1 MTNLNQQKRAER
13 MLREEALRLARAHIA
28 ADIHDTF
35 AQSLSAIVLQLQAVD
50 DELFQDVAKAHQH
63 LKRVQN
69 LAREA
74 LAEAR
79 RSIWTL
85 SHGPLEN
92 EDEDL
97 GQSLSLLAK
106 QLFTGTSVKVELSL
120 PKGPCCLSTNVR
132 LELVRIAREAITNAL
147 KHSRASKVHI
157 QLAYGLREMQLC
169 VHDNGRGFE
178 PSCFAS
184 ADGSFGLISMR
195 RRTQLLGGRLVID
208 TQPGHGT
215 RIVAVIP
222 VPLGVRPRAGV

>member
-1 MTNLNQQKRAER
+1 MTNLNQQKRAEQ
-13 MLREEALRLARAHIA
+13 MLREEALRLARGHIA

-50 DELFQDVAKAHQH
+50 DELFQDVGKAHQH
-63 LKRVQN
+63 LQRIQN

-85 SHGPLEN
+85 SHEPLEN
-92 EDEDL
+92 EDL
-97 GQSLSLLAK
+97 GQALSLLAK

-132 LELVRIAREAITNAL
+132 LELLRIAKEAITNAL

-157 QLAYGLREMQLC
+157 QLAYGLKEMRLR

-178 PSCFAS
+178 PSRFAS
-184 ADGSFGLISMR
+184 TGGSFGLISMQ

-208 TQPGHGT
+208 AQPGHGT

-222 VPLGVRPRAGV
+222 VPLDVRPRAGV

>member
-1 MTNLNQQKRAER
+1 MTNLNQQKRAEQ
-13 MLREEALRLARAHIA
+13 MLREEALRLARGHIA

-50 DELFQDVAKAHQH
+50 DELFQDVGKAHQH
-63 LKRVQN
+63 LQRIQN

-85 SHGPLEN
+85 SHEPLEN
-92 EDEDL
+92 EDL
-97 GQSLSLLAK
+97 GQALSLLAK

-132 LELVRIAREAITNAL
+132 LELLRIAKEAITNAL

-157 QLAYGLREMQLC
+157 QLAYGLKEMRLR

-178 PSCFAS
+178 PSRFAS
-184 ADGSFGLISMR
+184 TGGSFGLISMQ

-208 TQPGHGT
+208 AQPGHGT

-222 VPLGVRPRAGV
+222 VPLDVWPRAGV